1 MKSEVKSDKLLSR
14 HEDVIISYLIIK
26 LHKSCF
32 LVGSVS
38 VFFFFFPHPP
48 TSKFFW
54 NPESGRGGFVLA
66 SLLSHQLFCKMIS
79 SVLEEMGMVITVAFI
94 V

>member
-1 MKSEVKSDKLLSR
+1 MKSDKLLSR

-26 LHKSCF
+26 LHESCF

-38 VFFFFFPHPP
+38 VLFFFPSP
-48 TSKFFW
+48 SYLKVFW